1 LFVYYN
7 TIIFFYENRKRLNM
21 EPITIRWS
29 KDKPDMYLYEGGE
42 EGLKE
47 TKTVSGKGTP
57 LND

>member
-1 LFVYYN
+1 
-7 TIIFFYENRKRLNM
+7 M